1 MIWVV
6 SMAILVLGALVVLYV
21 ISPGERERRDVL
33 DRIAIGTPAD
43 SVQAL
48 LGEPHECPVA
58 SLQRLGTMLPT
69 GWPTAAVRP
78 AMERLT
84 TETSA
89 IWIYPVDEGDAGNCA
104 GADDQTEIGFDADQ
118 RVLWYVAVTGKTALV
133 LPPDYEPGFFAQ

>member
-33 DRIAIGTPAD
+33 DGIELGDPAD
-43 SVQAL
+43 SVAAL
-48 LGEPHECPVA
+48 LGEPLECPTA
-58 SLQRLGTMLPT
+58 SLQRLGPMLPS
-69 GWPTAAVRP
+69 GWPTAAAGP

-89 IWIYPVDEGDAGNCA
+89 VWIYPVDESDRGSCA
-104 GADDQTEIGFDADQ
+104 GADDQTEIGFDMDG